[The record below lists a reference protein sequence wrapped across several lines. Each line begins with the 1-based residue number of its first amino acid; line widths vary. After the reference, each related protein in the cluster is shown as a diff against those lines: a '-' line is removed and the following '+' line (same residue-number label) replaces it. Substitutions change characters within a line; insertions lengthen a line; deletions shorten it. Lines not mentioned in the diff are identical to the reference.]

1 MIQYSTFTLANG
13 LRVVHHYDPTAPLV
27 TVDLLYNVGS
37 RDENPERT
45 GLAHLFEHL
54 MFGGSA
60 NVPDFD
66 GTLEMAGGTNNAWT
80 SNDFT
85 NFYDEVPPVNLSTA
99 LRAEADRMEQLLLTD
114 RSLDVQRRVVI
125 EEFHQVCLNK
135 PYGDYGHKLRPVVY
149 QVHPYRIPTIGL
161 TPQHIAEASADE
173 IRAFYHSHYAPNN
186 AVLAIAGPVTLQQTR
201 EEVERWFGPLERRVI
216 APRTYAQEPPVSEAR
231 RVVVTE
237 PVPQTIVSICFPMS
251 AYFAPGYREA
261 DLITDVLASGNSS
274 RFYQEL
280 VMGTDLFTSAD
291 AAITGSDEPGF
302 LKVSGSLRGNSD
314 ADIARAEAALWSQIE
329 RMATHGPTDYEVE
342 RALNRFESRF
352 MLSSVSCRNKALA
365 LATGVMQGVDVNSQ
379 VPVYREATAAGIAA
393 EAARLLRP
401 ARSCTLI
408 YRAKS

>member
-1 MIQYSTFTLANG
+1 MIPYSTFTLSNG
-13 LRVVHHYDPTAPLV
+13 LRVIHHHDPSAPLA
-27 TVDLLYNVGS
+27 TVNLLYNVGS

-114 RSLDVQRRVVI
+114 RSLDVQRKVVI
-125 EEFHQVCLNK
+125 EEFRQVCLNK
-135 PYGDYGHKLRPVVY
+135 PYGDFGHKLRPVVY
-149 QVHPYRIPTIGL
+149 RVHPYRIPTIGL
-161 TPQHIAEASADE
+161 KPEHIAEASADE
-173 IRAFYHSHYAPNN
+173 IRSFYRSHYAPNN
-186 AVLAIAGPVTLQQTR
+186 AVLAIAGPVTLEQTR
-201 EEVERWFGPLERRVI
+201 EEVERWFGPLERREI
-216 APRTYAQEPPVSEAR
+216 APRTYAQEPPVEEAR
-231 RVVVTE
+231 REIVVE
-237 PVPQTIVSICFPMS
+237 PVPQTIISICFPMS

-302 LKVSGSLRGNSD
+302 LKVSGSLRGNTD

-342 RALNRFESRF
+342 RALNRFESRY

-365 LATGVMQGVDVNSQ
+365 LATGAMQGVDVNSQ
-379 VPVYREATAAGIAA
+379 VPVYRQATAEGIAA
-393 EAARLLRP
+393 EAVRILRP
-401 ARSCTLI
+401 ERSCTLI
-408 YRAKS
+408 YRAAD

>member
-1 MIQYSTFTLANG
+1 MIPYSTFTLDNG
-13 LRVVHHYDPTAPLV
+13 LRVVHHYDPSAPLV
-27 TVDLLYNVGS
+27 TVNLLYNVGS

-135 PYGDYGHKLRPVVY
+135 PYGDFGHKLRPVVY
-149 QVHPYRIPTIGL
+149 RVHPYRIPTIGL

-173 IRAFYHSHYAPNN
+173 IRGFYRSHYAPNN
-186 AVLAIAGPVTLQQTR
+186 AVLAIAGPVTLQQAR
-201 EEVERWFGPLERRVI
+201 EEVERWFGPLQRREI
-216 APRTYAQEPPVSEAR
+216 AARTYAQEPPVDEAR
-231 RVVVTE
+231 REVVTE

-314 ADIARAEAALWSQIE
+314 ADIARAEAALWNQIE

-401 ARSCTLI
+401 ERSCTLI
-408 YRAKS
+408 YKAKS